1 MGTPWSPTTHF
12 SLLKPLSLSH
22 GISGSISINGIYNH
36 EPLIIVFS
44 SHYHLA
50 MASAASRSTASA
62 GGKRNST
69 QLSRDISRAGST
81 KTQDGS
87 AIKLF
92 NYFITEILNMIPL
105 DDLELPHLEEG
116 VENIL
121 ISYSLWLC
129 APIYRG
135 TTRNIYQI
143 RIWNQM
149 VTWHTTPSKNTSA
162 KQSH

>member
-1 MGTPWSPTTHF
+1 MIRYSIIMGTPWSPTTHF

-129 APIYRG
+129 DTNIP
-135 TTRNIYQI
+135 RNHEKYLS
-143 RIWNQM
+143 NPDLEPNGYM
-149 VTWHTTPSKNTSA
+149 THDSLK
-162 KQSH
+162 